1 MRQQVWNAKDL
12 PGFRDATGKEI
23 YTIASYMAAEYREK
37 EKRLG
42 LAGMI
47 LDVLGLLLLVLGY
60 LFGDHP
66 AFLLTAVCFLAFALL
81 FAMEA
86 YTYRGRER
94 IFFNGNFR
102 VLDGTIQET
111 SIGPKGTM
119 AEFASDL
126 GDLLLSELPVSGNT
140 VVRDQVLL
148 VFTDA
153 MEEDFMRIFT
163 ADMLTGGC

>member
-1 MRQQVWNAKDL
+1 MGGVIHCSPWK
-12 PGFRDATGKEI
+12 P
-23 YTIASYMAAEYREK
+23 
-37 EKRLG
+37 
-42 LAGMI
+42 
-47 LDVLGLLLLVLGY
+47 
-60 LFGDHP
+60 
-66 AFLLTAVCFLAFALL
+66 
-81 FAMEA
+81 

-140 VVRDQVLL
+140 VVGDQVLL